1 MFDLLIKNG
10 EVIDGTG
17 QPRFKADLA
26 VQGDKIAAID
36 SEIPAERARKVIDVA
51 GHCVCPGFIDIHS
64 HTDCS
69 LFVNPRSESKI
80 RQGVTTDISGNCG
93 MSPCPISDVG
103 FVETKEF
110 MKTHKLEIDWEDL
123 GGFFGRLEKQGI
135 GTNYGTFIGH
145 GSLRTYCMGEDKR
158 PPTPEEMA
166 KQVYEMDKAMEQG
179 ALGLTTG
186 LIYPPGCFA
195 EMDEIVEVAKAAAA
209 KGGIYASHMRSE
221 GQRLLEA
228 ITETITIGQRAN
240 IPVEISHLK
249 VAGFKN
255 WGKGKWA
262 IELIELARKA
272 GLKVHAD
279 RYPYIASST
288 ELYTLLPDWA
298 HDGGIMKMLER
309 LKTPDVRKRIIE
321 EIIANIGQESGYED
335 TLISAVHTEKNNHYQ
350 GMTLQAIAAERNQPV
365 HEAICDILLE
375 EDGMVSAC
383 FFSMNDEETDQFI
396 AQEWLGI
403 GSDTTARA
411 PYPPLNADKPHPRAY
426 GTFPR
431 MIAHYVK
438 QKELFSV
445 EEAVRK
451 MTGLNADILG
461 LKQRGLLKKDYFADV
476 VVFNEKRIKD
486 MSTFMKPHQYPIGI
500 DYVIV
505 NGSVIIEEG
514 IHTGVLAGKIVR
526 NH

>member
-10 EVIDGTG
+10 EIIDGTG
-17 QPRFKADLA
+17 KPRQKADLA
-26 VQGDKIAAID
+26 IRKDKIAD
-36 SEIPAERARKVIDVA
+36 LVPEIPVEKARRVIDA
-51 GHCVCPGFIDIHS
+51 TGLCVCPGFIDIHS

-93 MSPCPISDVG
+93 MTPFPIGEEG
-103 FVETKEF
+103 FAETKSF
-110 MKTHKLEIDWEDL
+110 MKEHGLEIDWEDL
-123 GGFFGRLEKQGI
+123 AGFFSRLEKQGI
-135 GTNYGTFIGH
+135 GTNYGTFLGH
-145 GSLRTYCMGEDKR
+145 GSLRTYCMGEGKR
-158 PPTPEEMA
+158 APTPEELD
-166 KQVYEMDKAMEQG
+166 KLKYEMDKAMDQG

-195 EMDEIVEVAKAAAA
+195 DMDELVELAKVAAA

-221 GQRLLEA
+221 GQRLLES
-228 ITETITIGQRAN
+228 IVETITIGRRAN
-240 IPVEISHLK
+240 IPVQISHLK
-249 VAGFKN
+249 VAGNKN
-255 WGKGKWA
+255 WGKGIWA
-262 IELIELARKA
+262 LELISLAREA

-288 ELYTLLPDWA
+288 ELSTLLPDWA
-298 HDGGIMKMLER
+298 HDGGILKMMER
-309 LKTPDVRKRIIE
+309 LKTPDIRKRIID

-350 GMTLQAIAAERNQPV
+350 GMTLQAVAAERNQSIPDT
-365 HEAICDILLE
+365 ICDVLLE
-375 EDGMVSAC
+375 EEGLVSAI
-383 FFSMNDEETDQFI
+383 FFSMNDEETDHILSQN
-396 AQEWLGI
+396 WVGI

-431 MIAHYVK
+431 VIAHYA
-438 QKELFSV
+438 KEKDLFSV
-445 EEAVRK
+445 EEAVRR
-451 MTGLNADILG
+451 MTGLNAEILN
-461 LKQRGLLKKDYFADV
+461 LKKRGLLKKDNFADV
-476 VVFNEKRIKD
+476 VIFSQRRIKD
-486 MSTFMKPHQYPIGI
+486 MASYMKPHQYPIGI

-514 IHTGVLAGKIVR
+514 IHTGTLAGRIIR